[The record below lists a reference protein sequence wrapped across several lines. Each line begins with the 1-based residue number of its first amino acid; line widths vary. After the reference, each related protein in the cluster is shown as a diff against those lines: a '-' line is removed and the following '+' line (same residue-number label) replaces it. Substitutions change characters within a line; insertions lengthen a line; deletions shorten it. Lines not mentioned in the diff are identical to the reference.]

1 MSSEGKA
8 LPPSLPVLVGRRAIS
23 IRTALPWI
31 FAAGVYLLLLPLGDR
46 LLNDPDSYWH
56 LAVARWIIDHRA
68 FPTVDPFSHTMA
80 GAHWIA
86 FEWLSEMIYA
96 GAYAAAGWPG
106 VVVLAAAAI
115 ALAFGLLLRFLV
127 QRLDLL
133 PALILGLVA
142 LVLAA
147 PHMLARPHVLV
158 LPLMLAWIAA
168 LVRAVDRGAAPPFA
182 FLPLIALWAN
192 LHGSVGIG
200 VALILP
206 AAIEAVWQTS
216 RPEWRRAARQWVL
229 FAALAVIAASLTPYG
244 PGILLAPLN
253 TLALGDALSIIGEW
267 QPQDFGRLGA
277 FEMVL
282 LLGIGL
288 ALFHGVTLPPVRI
301 LVLLG
306 LLHLA
311 LSQSR
316 HADLLALL
324 APLYLAQPLARQ
336 LNRTRD
342 AETTSL
348 GSPRLALGGLA
359 VAIMIATGFALTRD
373 IVPAAR
379 NTPAAAVAAA
389 DLARSG
395 PVLNDYAFG
404 GYLIHAGIAPFI
416 DGRGELYGRTLMLRH
431 HRAVTLQDLPDFLR
445 LLDGYRIGATLL
457 APKTPAVAL
466 LDRLPGWQRVY
477 ADEIAVVHKRRDAA
491 QAR

>member
-1 MSSEGKA
+1 
-8 LPPSLPVLVGRRAIS
+8 
-23 IRTALPWI
+23 
-31 FAAGVYLLLLPLGDR
+31 
-46 LLNDPDSYWH
+46 
-56 LAVARWIIDHRA
+56 
-68 FPTVDPFSHTMA
+68 
-80 GAHWIA
+80 
-86 FEWLSEMIYA
+86 
-96 GAYAAAGWPG
+96 
-106 VVVLAAAAI
+106 
-115 ALAFGLLLRFLV
+115 
-127 QRLDLL
+127 
-133 PALILGLVA
+133 
-142 LVLAA
+142 
-147 PHMLARPHVLV
+147 
-158 LPLMLAWIAA
+158 
-168 LVRAVDRGAAPPFA
+168 
-182 FLPLIALWAN
+182 
-192 LHGSVGIG
+192 
-200 VALILP
+200 
-206 AAIEAVWQTS
+206 
-216 RPEWRRAARQWVL
+216 VL

-288 ALFHGVTLPPVRI
+288 ALFRGVTLPPVRI

-336 LNRTRD
+336 LNRNRD
-342 AETTSL
+342 AETAPL
-348 GSPRLALGGLA
+348 GSPRLVLGGLA
-359 VAIMIATGFALTRD
+359 AVIMIASGFVLTRD

-389 DLARSG
+389 DLTRSG

-445 LLDGYRIGATLL
+445 LLDEYRIAATLL
-457 APKTPAVAL
+457 APTTPAVAL

-477 ADEIAVVHKRRDAA
+477 ADEIAVVHKRRDAS